1 MSSSHWLFIIHSPHL
16 PLFYF
21 LNVSDEAHSPIQ
33 GAVLKPLSYAR
44 VVRVQYLIDHSVL
57 LTLLIWHWIR
67 IISRLNFTFKVGL
80 MVQWLHCPQHLVTAS
95 HTPVWW
101 VVRGESHI
109 PAQSYQGG
117 KYSLISSLL
126 SYLFSLLSYFYFLLP
141 YCKCNYFFYFL
152 FSLLYYFFYIILYP
166 LYFSIIL
173 FLLSITSLYIILFLL
188 LFSLLSYFFYYLTSF
203 LYYSFFKA
211 YNTEFPCF
219 YIWQYLTYS
228 PPHLTYY

>member
-1 MSSSHWLFIIHSPHL
+1 
-16 PLFYF
+16 
-21 LNVSDEAHSPIQ
+21 
-33 GAVLKPLSYAR
+33 LKPLSYAR
-44 VVRVQYLIDHSVL
+44 VVRVQYLMDHSVL

-126 SYLFSLLSYFYFLLP
+126 SYLFSLLSYFFFLLP
-141 YCKCNYFFYFL
+141 H
-152 FSLLYYFFYIILYP
+152 S
-166 LYFSIIL
+166 
-173 FLLSITSLYIILFLL
+173 T
-188 LFSLLSYFFYYLTSF
+188 LSYFFYFF
-203 LYYSFFKA
+203 LYYLISSITLLLFSITAFLKPIIQSSHVF
-211 YNTEFPCF
+211 TSDS
-219 YIWQYLTYS
+219 I
-228 PPHLTYY
+228 